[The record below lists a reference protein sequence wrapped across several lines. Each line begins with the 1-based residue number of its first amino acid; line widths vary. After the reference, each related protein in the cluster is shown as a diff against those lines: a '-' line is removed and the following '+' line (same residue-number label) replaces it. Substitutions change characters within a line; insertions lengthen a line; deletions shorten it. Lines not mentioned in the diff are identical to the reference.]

1 MFIIFKLIIL
11 NQSLHLKLS
20 TSQRTA
26 RGTLS
31 SKIRSMIFQ
40 TFGDELPKIKTTDSP
55 SEIVAWK
62 KNPKVAKCYE
72 ELFKPIKKK
81 KLFLTK
87 IIEDVFTEDHTP
99 NVQIAF
105 AIAICTTFLNPK
117 YERLQLN
124 EKTMKRRVEHFLVGF
139 CNFVTW
145 NILRYSNY
153 LFTNFYFLKYK
164 LQSKEP
170 IGPDDDYEE
179 DEVEE
184 DDNDKD
190 AQDDEVI

>member
-1 MFIIFKLIIL
+1 MLFLFHTT
-11 NQSLHLKLS
+11 LH
-20 TSQRTA
+20 TSYVVGAQCVY
-26 RGTLS
+26 TLFVPCGS
-31 SKIRSMIFQ
+31 R
-40 TFGDELPKIKTTDSP
+40 
-55 SEIVAWK
+55 
-62 KNPKVAKCYE
+62 YE
-72 ELFKPIKKK
+72 ERGKKK

-87 IIEDVFTEDHTP
+87 IIEDIFTENHTP
-99 NVQIAF
+99 NIQIAF
-105 AIAICTTFLNPK
+105 AIATCTTFLNPK

-124 EKTMKRRVEHFLVGF
+124 EKTMKRRVDYLVGF
-139 CNFVTW
+139 CNFVIW

-170 IGPDDDYEE
+170 IGPDDDFKE